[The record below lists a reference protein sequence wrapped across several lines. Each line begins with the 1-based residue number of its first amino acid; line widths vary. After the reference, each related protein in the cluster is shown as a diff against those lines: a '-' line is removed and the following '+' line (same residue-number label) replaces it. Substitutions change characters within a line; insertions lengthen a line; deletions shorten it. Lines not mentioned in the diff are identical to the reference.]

1 MLCGY
6 SIIAVPTGIVTS
18 EMRKKKKKKLLDFAT
33 DVEIVKM
40 MKMQDIARLVVK
52 TYGIKINLSSSK

>member
-18 EMRKKKKKKLLDFAT
+18 EMRKKMAKTRLCDRCGNSENENNTKTIKKQRK
-33 DVEIVKM
+33 
-40 MKMQDIARLVVK
+40 IARSL
-52 TYGIKINLSSSK
+52 GLN